1 MTCGKCD
8 KNSLLMKRFVKSIQ
22 DRSLRLV
29 VLGSGYVGL
38 PTAAIFAEAG
48 FNVVAVDVK
57 QEVVDNINSGISPI
71 REPGLQ
77 EIVKRSVVAGRL
89 KASLNSQVD
98 LRKAGAVIVSVQT
111 PIYESKR
118 PNLSFLKKALEDV
131 GKGYHSNML
140 VVVSSTIPPGTM
152 LNLVKPKLEDLTG
165 LSVESDFYLAY
176 VPERIAP
183 GRALQEFV
191 ESPRLV
197 GGVGPNSTKVASEL
211 FRAVCKNVIETDAAT
226 AEVAKLAENTFRDVN
241 IAFANQLA
249 LICEQYGVD
258 VKKVIELA
266 NTHPRVMIHTPGPGV
281 GGPCLPKDPY
291 LLIGGLK
298 LGRLNL
304 PGVARLINDNMP
316 DHIVKMTLLALKDAG
331 EDVRN
336 VKVTVLGTVYK
347 ADVADSRLSPAEPII
362 RELLRLGI
370 RVTAYDPYCQET
382 FGAERAEGLQ
392 NAVKYSDCII
402 IVTDHKEFKKID
414 LQWLRSEVKERP
426 LIVDARRVIDPS
438 LARSHGFKYYGLGSC
453 RHLGTG

>member
-1 MTCGKCD
+1 MRWHDGD
-8 KNSLLMKRFVKSIQ
+8 SH
-22 DRSLRLV
+22 
-29 VLGSGYVGL
+29 
-38 PTAAIFAEAG
+38 
-48 FNVVAVDVK
+48 
-57 QEVVDNINSGISPI
+57 
-71 REPGLQ
+71 
-77 EIVKRSVVAGRL
+77 
-89 KASLNSQVD
+89 KASLAC
-98 LRKAGAVIVSVQT
+98 LTR
-111 PIYESKR
+111 
-118 PNLSFLKKALEDV
+118 L
-131 GKGYHSNML
+131 SNML
-140 VVVSSTIPPGTM
+140 VVVSTIPPGTM

-211 FRAVCKNVIETDAAT
+211 FRAVCKNVIEMDAAT

-249 LICEQYGVD
+249 LICKQYGVD

-266 NTHPRVMIHTPGPGV
+266 NTHLRVMIHTPEPAV
-281 GGPCLPKDPY
+281 GGLCLPKDPY
-291 LLIGGLK
+291 LLIRGLK
-298 LGRLNL
+298 PSRLNL
-304 PGVARLINDNMP
+304 LGVARLINDKMP

-336 VKVTVLGTVYK
+336 VKVTVLGTAYK
-347 ADVADSRLSPAEPII
+347 ADVADSRLSTAEPII

-382 FGAERAEGLQ
+382 FGAERAESLQ
-392 NAVKYSDCII
+392 NAVKDSDCII

-426 LIVDARRVIDPS
+426 LIVDARRVVDPS
-438 LARSHGFKYYGLGSC
+438 LVRSHGFKYYGLGSC

>member
-1 MTCGKCD
+1 
-8 KNSLLMKRFVKSIQ
+8 MKRLVKSIQ

-131 GKGYHSNML
+131 GRGCHDGML

-152 LNLVKPKLEDLTG
+152 ANLVKPRLEALTG
-165 LSVESDFYLAY
+165 LRVESDFYLAY

-183 GRALQEFV
+183 GKALQEFV

-249 LICEQYGVD
+249 LICERYGVD

-266 NTHPRVMIHTPGPGV
+266 NTHPRVAIHTPGPGV

-291 LLIGGLK
+291 LLIS
-298 LGRLNL
+298 
-304 PGVARLINDNMP
+304 GVKSSRRDVVRTARRINDSMP
-316 DHIVKMTLLALKDAG
+316 DHIVRMTLLALKDAG
-331 EDVRN
+331 KDVRN
-336 VKVTVLGTVYK
+336 VKVTVLGTAYK
-347 ADVADSRLSPAEPII
+347 AEVADSRLSPAEPII
-362 RELLRLGI
+362 QKLLRSGI
-370 RVTAYDPYCQET
+370 KVTAYDPYCQES
-382 FGAERAEGLQ
+382 FGAERAGSLRE
-392 NAVKYSDCII
+392 AIRDSDCII
-402 IVTDHKEFKKID
+402 IVTDHAEFKKID
-414 LQWLRSEVKERP
+414 FQSLKSEVKEKF
-426 LIVDARRVIDPS
+426 IIIDARRVFDPNVVK
-438 LARSHGFKYYGLGSC
+438 AFGFKYYGLGYGL
-453 RHLGTG
+453 RD